1 MTPTSPR
8 RPRTGARRTLV
19 AAIAAIPRYLRMLA
33 GLIMDGRVHWLDKL
47 LLAAAIAYAVMPIDL
62 IPDFIPVIGQADDV
76 FFLMLAVRRLIGNA
90 GRRVVLD
97 HWTGRPDEL
106 SDEHLTLTVSAAAFF
121 LPKVVRRRLQRRILR
136 HRKTTTWAS

>member
-1 MTPTSPR
+1 MSALPPR

-19 AAIAAIPRYLRMLA
+19 AAIAAIPRYLRLLA
-33 GLIMDGRVHWLDKL
+33 GLIMDGRVAWVDKL
-47 LLAAAIAYAVMPIDL
+47 LLAGAVAYAVLPIDL

-76 FFLMLAVRRLIGNA
+76 FFLMLAVRRMIGNA

-97 HWTGRPDEL
+97 HWRGSPDEL

-121 LPKVVRRRLQRRILR
+121 LPRVVRRRLQRRALR
-136 HRKTTTWAS
+136 GFRRGA

>member
-1 MTPTSPR
+1 MIGESPR

-33 GLIMDGRVHWLDKL
+33 GLIMDPRVHWLDKL
-47 LLAAAIAYAVMPIDL
+47 LLAGAIAYAIMPIDL

-76 FFLMLAVRRLIGNA
+76 FFLMLAVRRLVGNA

-97 HWTGRPDEL
+97 HWTGHPDEL
-106 SDEHLTLTVSAAAFF
+106 SDEHLALTVSAAAFF
-121 LPKVVRRRLQRRILR
+121 LPRTVRRRLERRTR
-136 HRKTTTWAS
+136 REARRRA

>member
-1 MTPTSPR
+1 MTPPPPR

-19 AAIAAIPRYLRMLA
+19 AAIMAMPRYLRMLG
-33 GLIMDGRVHWLDKL
+33 GLIMDSRVAWVDKL
-47 LLAAAIAYAVMPIDL
+47 LLAGAVAYAIMPIDL

-97 HWTGRPDEL
+97 HWRGHPDEM
-106 SDEHLTLTVSAAAFF
+106 SDEHLAATVSAAAFF
-121 LPKVVRRRLQRRILR
+121 LPRIVRRRLERRSRRELR
-136 HRKTTTWAS
+136 RGA